1 MLSRLTPKHYLSPE
15 IFAREQ
21 QNIFRKLWLFACFR
35 TALAEPGAFVTRSMA
50 GLPVLLRNCDGE
62 IRAFEN
68 QCPHRQM
75 ALHIEPFG
83 QARMVCP
90 YHGWVFAEDGKVKT
104 IPHESTLY
112 AYSAQEREALCLR
125 RYSVAVIGN
134 LVFVNLD
141 TDPLPLERQF
151 TPEFQAAL
159 ADISS
164 HFGAL
169 SVHSDTRVR
178 YNWKLNHE
186 NVMDGNH
193 IAYVHPKTFQPFL
206 RAGEL
211 AAKKQD
217 TASMPEPAAEPLA
230 TERTLSAQSGWTRT
244 PMQIAPAAWHAD
256 MERYGFGGGDGD
268 CEGEEGDAD
277 YFHTFTV
284 YPNVNFIS
292 PGGLSFIAQ
301 QFEPVAPGETQLR
314 MTLTLA
320 RERRRMPGL
329 PALLR
334 AYLKGETAVVR
345 EDIVALEALQ
355 AGLHEGSR
363 PARHGRYEDRLQAHA
378 DVYLDMLE
386 GHLP

>member
-1 MLSRLTPKHYLSPE
+1 MLSRLTPQHYLSPA

-21 QNIFRKLWLFACFR
+21 HNIFRKLWLFAAFR

-62 IRAFEN
+62 VRAFEN

-75 ALHIEPFG
+75 PLHTEAFG

-90 YHGWVFAEDGKVKT
+90 YHGWVFAEDGGVKT

-112 AYSAQEREALCLR
+112 AYSPQEREGLCLR
-125 RYSVAVIGN
+125 RYAVAVIGN

-141 TDPLPLERQF
+141 TDPMPLDHQF
-151 TPEFQAAL
+151 TPAFQAAL
-159 ADISS
+159 AAISS

-169 SVHSDTRVR
+169 SVHSDTRVK

-193 IAYVHPKTFQPFL
+193 VAYVHPKTFQPFL
-206 RAGEL
+206 RAGE
-211 AAKKQD
+211 AAARKQAQ
-217 TASMPEPAAEPLA
+217 ASPAEAAGAAPAPMP
-230 TERTLSAQSGWTRT
+230 TERTLRAQSGWTRT
-244 PMQIAPAAWHAD
+244 PMQVEPAAWHAD
-256 MERYGFGGGDGD
+256 LDRYGAGDGD
-268 CEGEEGDAD
+268 EADAD

-301 QFEPVAPGETQLR
+301 QFEPVAADETRLR

-363 PARHGRYEDRLQAHA
+363 PAQHGRYEDRLQAHA
-378 DVYLDMLE
+378 DVYLDLLE
-386 GHLP
+386 GRVP